1 MAELSAFRSEARAW
15 LEGGTREPISAAR
28 RRWFDACYERG
39 WTVPSWPKAYGGAGL
54 DPAQHRAL
62 RAEMAAIGAP
72 APLTGMGV
80 SMIGPTLLEFGN
92 EAQRAEHLPKVASG
106 QVRWCQGYS
115 EPGAGSDLASLKTRA
130 EDRGD
135 YYLING

>member
-1 MAELSAFRSEARAW
+1 MRGTGSSF
-15 LEGGTREPISAAR
+15 EGGAKEPISAAR

-54 DPAQHRAL
+54 DAAHHRAL

-92 EAQRAEHLPKVASG
+92 EAQTRRTPAEGRERTGPLVPGLFGTGRGIRSRVAENA
-106 QVRWCQGYS
+106 R
-115 EPGAGSDLASLKTRA
+115 
-130 EDRGD
+130 
-135 YYLING
+135 